1 MMKLY
6 EITDGFMQLLD
17 KQEELSEEE
26 VKRIGEELQVA
37 LKNKSN
43 NIVGYYKDRK
53 AFIEAID
60 TEIKRLQ
67 DYKKAVSNQVD
78 SYKEYVKSN
87 MEVLGLEKIETPL
100 GKISI
105 AKSPI
110 SVEVLDESKVPEDYK
125 EYIETCKVDKKKIAE
140 NFKETGEIISGVQIN
155 SNNTHLLI
163 K

>member
-1 MMKLY
+1 MRLY
-6 EITDGFMQLLD
+6 EITDGFMKLLD
-17 KQEELSEEE
+17 KQDELSEEE
-26 VKRIGEELQVA
+26 VKQISSELQAA

-43 NIVGYYKDRK
+43 NIVGYYKDRT

-67 DYKKAVSNQVD
+67 DYKKAISNQVD

-87 MEVLGLEKIETPL
+87 MEVLGLEKIETPV

-110 SVEVLDESKVPEDYK
+110 SVEILDENEVPAEFV
-125 EYIETCKVDKKKIAE
+125 EVVTTNKVDKKAISE
-140 NFKETGEIISGVQIN
+140 HFKETGEIVPGVKIN
-155 SNNTHLLI
+155 SNNTNLRI
-163 K
+163 S